1 MKEPA
6 AVSDGHVLAE
16 SYEALRK
23 DVLEGGEGGRT
34 LRGRALLMFKGMAA
48 WMKRVGEAPE
58 APVCTRVPATGNEMR
73 LPVGIEQNLID
84 IVATM
89 AFATALGDR
98 A

>member
-1 MKEPA
+1 MKQPV
-6 AVSDGHVLAE
+6 AVVDGYVLAE

-23 DVLEGGEGGRT
+23 DVLEGGGGSRT
-34 LRGRALLMFKGMAA
+34 LRGRALFMFKGMAA
-48 WMKRVGEAPE
+48 WMKRVGEAP
-58 APVCTRVPATGNEMR
+58 VCTRVPVSGNAMR
-73 LPVGIEQNLID
+73 LPVGIEQNLVD

>member
-48 WMKRVGEAPE
+48 WMKCVDE

-73 LPVGIEQNLID
+73 LPVGIEQNLVD

-89 AFATALGDR
+89 AFATALEDR

>member
-1 MKEPA
+1 MKEPT

-34 LRGRALLMFKGMAA
+34 LRGRALFMFKGMAA
-48 WMKRVGEAPE
+48 WMKRVGE

-73 LPVGIEQNLID
+73 LPVGIEQNLVD

-98 A
+98 G